1 MGCGTGPLM
10 ANDTFEMQLRFNKPI
25 SPGDPV
31 YTHFKQGVELLLD
44 GQITVTSG
52 NTVNG
57 LVIEPVVTVHGP
69 LSGPKAPALN
79 RAFNR
84 LMWGLQRR
92 RPGDIASTYEAKV
105 IDRKLNGSSRNDDP
119 WADEH
124 T

>member
-1 MGCGTGPLM
+1 
-10 ANDTFEMQLRFNKPI
+10 MQLRFNKGI

-31 YTHFKQGVELLLD
+31 YSHFKDAVELLLK
-44 GQITVTSG
+44 GQITVAPGS
-52 NTVNG
+52 TVNG
-57 LVIEPVVTVHGP
+57 LIIEPIVTVSGP
-69 LSGPKAPALN
+69 LPAGDAPALN

-92 RPGDIASTYEAKV
+92 RPGDHSSTYEAKV
-105 IDRKLNGSSRNDDP
+105 IDRQLNGSTKNDDP